1 MPAAEQII
9 IDGVVYPSK
18 TAAAAALGIPRATFI
33 KRLFAGWSPDRAAR
47 TSITGHGGIAALP
60 RLASAWL
67 TGRKV

>member
-1 MPAAEQII
+1 MPAAERII

-18 TAAAAALGIPRATFI
+18 TAAALGIPRATFI

-67 TGRKV
+67 TGRKS